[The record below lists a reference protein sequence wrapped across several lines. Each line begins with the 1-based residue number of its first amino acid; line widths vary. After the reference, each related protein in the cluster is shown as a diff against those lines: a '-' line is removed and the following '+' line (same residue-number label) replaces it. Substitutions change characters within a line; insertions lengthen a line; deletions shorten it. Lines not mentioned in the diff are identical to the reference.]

1 LLFHTPFNV
10 LVKFGVIMAFFT
22 VAAISALCLL
32 LPVTRVYGVIG
43 AGILLYFYPIPTLG
57 ILLSGGAAFYF
68 FHK

>member
-1 LLFHTPFNV
+1 MTY
-10 LVKFGVIMAFFT
+10 FT
-22 VAAISALCLL
+22 VAAVSALCLL

-43 AGILLYFYPIPTLG
+43 AGILMYFYPIPTLG

>member
-1 LLFHTPFNV
+1 
-10 LVKFGVIMAFFT
+10 MAFFT

-43 AGILLYFYPIPTLG
+43 AGILLYFYPVPTIG
-57 ILLSGGAAFYF
+57 ILLTGGAVFYF